1 MSRPRRPA
9 DRPMKSM
16 DAHGSCEVCVT
27 LVVHIK
33 AAGRWVFWLPGCLLC
48 VVRSDWIAGAAI
60 VADSLFPLASQF
72 KAFAQ
77 GRFAARVPGA
87 SSDARFRRH
96 LLLRAVLDAVVAFVS
111 CPLRPL

>member
-16 DAHGSCEVCVT
+16 DAHGSCEVCVTFRAT

-72 KAFAQ
+72 KALRR
-77 GRFAARVPGA
+77 RF
-87 SSDARFRRH
+87 
-96 LLLRAVLDAVVAFVS
+96 VVKV
-111 CPLRPL
+111 

>member
-9 DRPMKSM
+9 DRPMK
-16 DAHGSCEVCVT
+16 SCEVCVT

-60 VADSLFPLASQF
+60 VADWLFPLASQF
-72 KAFAQ
+72 KALRR
-77 GRFAARVPGA
+77 RF
-87 SSDARFRRH
+87 
-96 LLLRAVLDAVVAFVS
+96 VVKV
-111 CPLRPL
+111 